1 METIQLFCKNSGKFY
16 EVEPGCSLK
25 EFLAIAG
32 KDIPLND
39 WLAAYANNQLKE
51 LRYKLYTNQSIE
63 FIGSDIPDG
72 QKVYSRSLC
81 MLVQKAVNELWG
93 NEAKL
98 IFDYSLP
105 MGLYGKIEGRSFT
118 ASMKEQLKEKIAS
131 YIKADIPFIKKK
143 LPSKDVIALY
153 EKRGQ
158 HNKAEICRQIDDF
171 YSTTYWCGDYCD
183 TFYGPL
189 LYSSSCIKA
198 WNIVEY
204 NEGFCLQFPLSGS
217 NGELPHFAYQQKLF
231 NIFEENSQWLRVLG
245 ANNISTI
252 NNAILKGYAKSVVAV
267 AEVLH
272 ERKYAQ
278 IADMVYQRRDKV
290 KVVLLAGPSSSGKTT
305 TSLRIAVHLK
315 ALGLNPVV
323 IEMDNYFVDRART
336 PKDEKGE
343 YDFESLYAMD
353 LELLNT
359 QLNQLFN
366 GEEIELPRYD
376 FASGTSRP
384 SGRRIKLKDNDILV
398 MEGIHALNPEL
409 TSGIAPEKKFK
420 VYASALTTLSI
431 DENNYISTSDNRLL
445 RRIVRDNN
453 FRSYSAEN
461 TILRWKSV
469 RNGEMKNIFPY
480 QENADIMFNSSL
492 IYELCLLKYFAEP
505 QLRKISKTSAAYPE
519 ANRLLKFLSFVQALS
534 PEDHTA
540 IPPTSI
546 MREFIG
552 GSSFK
557 Y

>member
-1 METIQLFCKNSGKFY
+1 MGTMQLFCKNSGRFY
-16 EVEPGCSLK
+16 NVETGCSIK
-25 EFLAIAG
+25 EFLDIARP
-32 KDIPLND
+32 DIAPAN
-39 WLAAYANNQLKE
+39 WIAAYANNQLKE
-51 LRYKLYTNQSIE
+51 LGYRMYTSNAVE
-63 FIGSDIPDG
+63 FISAEVPDG
-72 QKVYSRSLC
+72 QKAYSRSLC

-98 IFDYSLP
+98 IFNHSLP

-118 ASMKEQLKEKIAS
+118 ASMKEMLKAKVKQ
-131 YIKADIPFIKKK
+131 YIEADIPFVKKK
-143 LPSKDVIALY
+143 LPSEEVIALY
-153 EKRGQ
+153 ENRGQ

-171 YSTTYWCGDYCD
+171 YSTTYWCGNYCD

-198 WNIVEY
+198 WDIIEY

-231 NIFEENSQWLRVLG
+231 NIFEENAQWLKVLE
-245 ANNISTI
+245 ANNISSI
-252 NNAILKGYAKSVVAV
+252 NKAILNGCAKDVIAV
-267 AEVLH
+267 SEVLH

-278 IADMVYQRRDKV
+278 IADMIYQRRDKV

-315 ALGLNPVV
+315 SLGLNPVV
-323 IEMDNYFVDRART
+323 IAMDDYFVDRAKT
-336 PKDEKGE
+336 PRDEKGE

-353 LELLNT
+353 LELLNK

-366 GEEIELPRYD
+366 GEEIELPKYD
-376 FASGTSRP
+376 FTSGTSQP
-384 SGRRIKLKDNDILV
+384 SGRRIKLNDNDILV

-409 TSGIAPEKKFK
+409 TSGIAPERKFK
-420 VYASALTTLSI
+420 VYASALTTLAI
-431 DENNYISTSDNRLL
+431 DENNYISTSDNRLI

-469 RNGEMKNIFPY
+469 RDGEVKNIFPY

-505 QLRKISKTSAAYPE
+505 QLHKISKTSAAYPE
-519 ANRLLKFLSFVQALS
+519 ANRLLKFLSFVQVIS
-534 PEDHTA
+534 PEDFQA
-540 IPPTSI
+540 VPPTSI

-552 GSSFK
+552 GSSFE

>member
-1 METIQLFCKNSGKFY
+1 MGTMQLFCKNSGRFY
-16 EVEPGCSLK
+16 NVETGCSIK
-25 EFLAIAG
+25 EFLDIARP
-32 KDIPLND
+32 DIAPAN
-39 WLAAYANNQLKE
+39 WIAAYANNQLKE
-51 LRYKLYTNQSIE
+51 LGYRMYTSNAVE
-63 FIGSDIPDG
+63 FISAEVPDG
-72 QKVYSRSLC
+72 QKAYSRSLC

-98 IFDYSLP
+98 IFNYSLP

-118 ASMKEQLKEKIAS
+118 ASMKEMLKAKVKQ
-131 YIKADIPFIKKK
+131 YIEADIPFVKKK
-143 LPSKDVIALY
+143 LPSEEVIALY
-153 EKRGQ
+153 ENRGQ

-171 YSTTYWCGDYCD
+171 YSTTYWCGNYCD

-198 WNIVEY
+198 WDIIEY

-231 NIFEENSQWLRVLG
+231 NIFEENAQWLKVLE
-245 ANNISTI
+245 ANNISSI
-252 NNAILKGYAKSVVAV
+252 NKAILNGCAKDVIAV
-267 AEVLH
+267 SEVLH

-278 IADMVYQRRDKV
+278 IADMIYQRRDKV

-315 ALGLNPVV
+315 SLGLNPVV
-323 IEMDNYFVDRART
+323 IAMDDYFVDRAKT
-336 PKDEKGE
+336 PRDEKGE

-353 LELLNT
+353 LELLNK

-366 GEEIELPRYD
+366 GEEIELPKYD
-376 FASGTSRP
+376 FTSGTSQP
-384 SGRRIKLKDNDILV
+384 SGRKIKLNDNDILV

-409 TSGIAPEKKFK
+409 TSGIAPERKFK
-420 VYASALTTLSI
+420 VYASALTTLAI
-431 DENNYISTSDNRLL
+431 DENNYISTSDNRLI

-469 RNGEMKNIFPY
+469 RDGEIKNIFPY

-505 QLRKISKTSAAYPE
+505 QLHKISKTSAAYPE
-519 ANRLLKFLSFVQALS
+519 ANRLLKFLSFVQAIS
-534 PEDHTA
+534 PEDFQA
-540 IPPTSI
+540 VPPTSI

-552 GSSFK
+552 GSSFE